1 MSEVME
7 KNEVFL
13 KIQKIFA
20 DLFDLDPADITPSA
34 HLYDDLDID
43 SIDAVDL
50 IVRLKE
56 ETGKKIDPEAYKKI
70 RTVDDMVEAVTALM
84 ASPS

>member
-13 KIQKIFA
+13 KVQSIFA
-20 DLFDLDPADITPSA
+20 DLFELDPADVTPSA
-34 HLYDDLDID
+34 HLYEDLDID

-56 ETGKKIDPEAYKKI
+56 ETGKKVDPEVYKTI
-70 RTVDDMVEAVTALM
+70 RTVDDMVEAVTELM
-84 ASPS
+84 ATP

>member
-1 MSEVME
+1 MSEVMD

-13 KIQKIFA
+13 KVQSIFA
-20 DLFDLDPADITPSA
+20 DLFELDPADVTPSA
-34 HLYDDLDID
+34 HLYEDLDID

-56 ETGKKIDPEAYKKI
+56 ETGKKVDPEVYKTI
-70 RTVDDMVEAVTALM
+70 RTVDDMVEAVTELM
-84 ASPS
+84 ATP

>member
-1 MSEVME
+1 MSEIIKKE
-7 KNEVFL
+7 EAFL
-13 KIQKIFA
+13 KIQNIFA
-20 DLFDLDPADITPSA
+20 DLFDLNPSDITPSA

-70 RTVDDMVEAVTALM
+70 RTVDDMVEAVVALM
-84 ASPS
+84 ATP

>member
-1 MSEVME
+1 ME

>member
-7 KNEVFL
+7 RSEVFL
-13 KIQKIFA
+13 KVQNIFA
-20 DLFDLDPADITPSA
+20 DLFELDPADVTPSA
-34 HLYDDLDID
+34 HLYEDLDID

-56 ETGKKIDPEAYKKI
+56 ETGKKVDPEVYKTI
-70 RTVDDMVEAVTALM
+70 RTVDDMVEAVTELM
-84 ASPS
+84 ATP